1 MFFFHILAGS
11 PNSWCSFFP
20 LTLILKM
27 LFHYHLGSS
36 VADEMSDVSLI
47 SFFSI
52 CNLPT
57 HVVLKIVVFSFYPW
71 SSGIFQDA

>member
-1 MFFFHILAGS
+1 
-11 PNSWCSFFP
+11 
-20 LTLILKM
+20 M